1 MRKITNGAPSTL
13 NLILPEAFLGAD
25 DEEKRF
31 AKIHK
36 NMVDYLEKGL
46 LTEYKDSMVYI
57 ERTDSTGKVRAGLVG
72 AIDLEMYDYRKG
84 SSSQVRAT
92 EATVAERI
100 PARMKIRTG
109 AALEASHIMV
119 LIDGP
124 ARSVIEAVGEN
135 KESLTELY
143 DFTLMKK
150 GGSIKGYLLGEKEIA
165 AVDSALAALG
175 SQKEEPILLY
185 AIGDGNHS
193 LAAAKTYYEKLK
205 SDNPDKDLSN
215 HPARYALA
223 EIVNLHSDAL
233 EFEAIHRIVTGVDEK
248 AFICKMTKAL
258 GLTENAES
266 ATQSFVC
273 IANGEEKQFGITAV
287 QSNLTVG
294 SVQQFIDSYTKENGG
309 SVDYIHGADVV
320 RRLAAEKGSVGII
333 LPDMPKSQLFT
344 TVIKDGTL
352 PRKTFSMGHAED
364 KRYYLETRKITL

>member
-165 AVDSALAALG
+165 TVDSALAALG